1 MSGTQSTITD
11 RFPLKKPIRHGS
23 ILNRESPTDKK
34 QKVERSSS
42 HDFDPTGL
50 VQRCVIIQK
59 DDNGFGL
66 TVSGD
71 NPVFV
76 QSVKEDGAAMR
87 AGVQTGDRIIK
98 VNGTLVTHSNHLE
111 VVKLIRS
118 GSYVALTVQGRPPG
132 SPQIPLADS
141 EVEPPVTGHMSPIM
155 TSPHSPG
162 ATGNMERITSPV
174 LVGEENN
181 VVHNQKVEILRKML
195 QKEQER
201 LQLLQEDYNRTP
213 AQRLLK
219 EIQETK
225 KHIPQ
230 LQEQLSKATGS
241 AQDGAV
247 VAPSRPLG
255 DALTVGE
262 TEADPGDGL
271 SRTDWSSGD
280 ASRPSSDNADS
291 PKSSLKERIYLEET
305 PEKSEGIQDTDTQSL
320 VGSPSTRGAP
330 HIIGAEDDDFGA
342 EHEQING
349 QCSCFQSIE
358 LLKSRPA
365 HLAVFLHHVVSQFD
379 PATLLCY
386 LYSDLYKQ
394 TNSKETRRVFLEF
407 HQFFLDRSAHL
418 KVPVPEEISVDL
430 EKRRPE
436 LIPEDLHRHYIQT
449 MQERVHLEV
458 QRHLED
464 FRQKR
469 SMGLTLAESEL
480 TKLDAERD
488 KDRGTLEKERACAEQ
503 IVTKIEEVLMTAQ
516 AVEEERSSTM
526 QYVILMYMKHLGV
539 KVKEPRN
546 LEHKRGRIGFLPKI
560 KQSMKKDRE
569 GEEKGKRRGFP
580 SILGPPRRPSRH
592 DNSAIGRAM
601 EIQKLRHPKHLP
613 APSSVSPEP
622 QDPTKLRQ
630 SGLASEGA
638 DTGYLPASSMSSAM
652 SGAALS
658 QEGGKENDAGSKQVG
673 EASASGDCMDSTP
686 RVPNTVFDFPIPS
699 LDQVQEEECE
709 VERVTEHG
717 TPKPFRKFDSIAFGE
732 SQSEDEQFENDLET
746 DPPNW
751 QQLVSREVL
760 LGLKPSEIKRQ
771 EVINELFYTERAHVR
786 TLKVLDQVF
795 YQRVSREGIL
805 SPSEV
810 RKIFSNL
817 EDILQLHV
825 GLNEQMKAVRKRNE
839 TSVIDHIGEDLL
851 IWFSGPGEEKLKHAA
866 ATFCSNQPFAL
877 EMIKSRQ
884 KKDSR
889 FQTFVQDAE
898 SNPLCRRLQL
908 KDIIPTQMQ
917 RLTKYPLLLDNIAKY
932 TEWPPE
938 REKVKKAADHCRQI
952 LNYVNQAVREA
963 ENKQRLED
971 YQRRLDTSNLKLSE
985 YPNVDELRNL
995 DLTKR
1000 KMIHEGPLVWKVNR
1014 DKSIDLYTL
1023 LLEDILVL
1031 LQRQDDRLV
1040 LRCHSKILA
1049 STADSKHTFSPV
1061 IKLSTVLVRQVATDN
1076 KALFVISMSD
1086 NGAQIYELV
1095 AQTVSEKTVWQ
1106 DLICRMAASVKE
1118 QSTKPIPLPQSPPCE
1133 GDNDEEEP
1141 SKLKVERHGL
1151 SVTGLQSPDR
1161 VLGLESPLIS
1171 SKPQSHSLSTPGKPE
1186 AEHLFVTTTQFAK
1199 EQHANGTL
1207 KEGNGGYPVTIPDPH
1222 LPVSEERWALDALR
1236 NLGLLK
1242 QLLVQQLGL
1251 TEKSTREGWRSF
1263 SRYGPASE
1271 EVQAESGIQD
1281 SENVTA
1287 CCAGEG
1293 QMPFKTGTGDV
1304 AACDSPRTSP
1314 EPCAAQDSVILASQ
1328 DSQASNILVMDHML
1342 LTPEMPPAEP
1352 EGGLDDSGEHFFD
1365 AREAHS
1371 DDNPSEGDGAV
1382 KKEEK
1387 DVNIRISGNC
1397 LILDDYDAV
1406 QESSTDEEVAS
1417 SFTLQPVAGFP
1428 SVDSTLQQ
1436 QHSPQNAHS
1445 DGAVSPFTPEFL
1457 VQRRWRAMEDACFE
1471 IQSPSSCTDSQSQI
1485 LEYIH
1490 KIEADLEHLKKVEES
1505 YALLCQRLAGSALPD
1520 KLSDKS

>member
-34 QKVERSSS
+34 QKVERSTS

-132 SPQIPLADS
+132 SPQIPLADA
-141 EVEPPVTGHMSPIM
+141 EVEPSVTGHMSPIM

-162 ATGNMERITSPV
+162 AAGNMERITSPV
-174 LVGEENN
+174 LMGEENN

-201 LQLLQEDYNRTP
+201 LQLLQEDYNRT
-213 AQRLLK
+213 ATQRLLK
-219 EIQETK
+219 EIQEAK

-247 VAPSRPLG
+247 IAPSRPLG
-255 DALTVGE
+255 DALTLSE

-271 SRTDWSSGD
+271 CRTDWSSGD
-280 ASRPSSDNADS
+280 ASRPSSDSADS
-291 PKSSLKERIYLEET
+291 PKSSLKERACLEDT
-305 PEKSEGIQDTDTQSL
+305 PERSEGVQDADTQSL

-330 HIIGAEDDDFGA
+330 HIIGAEDDDFGT

-418 KVPVPEEISVDL
+418 KVSVPEEISVDL

-436 LIPEDLHRHYIQT
+436 LLPEDLHRHYIQT
-449 MQERVHLEV
+449 MQERVHPEV

-488 KDRGTLEKERACAEQ
+488 KDRGALEKERACAEQ

-601 EIQKLRHPKHLP
+601 EIQKLRNPKHLST
-613 APSSVSPEP
+613 PSSVSPEP
-622 QDPTKLRQ
+622 QDPAKLRQ
-630 SGLASEGA
+630 SGVASEGT
-638 DTGYLPASSMSSAM
+638 DTGYLPASSMSSAT

-658 QEGGKENDAGSKQVG
+658 QEGGRENDTGAKQVG
-673 EASASGDCMDSTP
+673 EAVAPGDCLDSTP
-686 RVPNTVFDFPIPS
+686 RVPNTVFDFPPPL

-709 VERVTEHG
+709 VERVAEHG

-805 SPSEV
+805 SPSEL

-1031 LQRQDDRLV
+1031 LQKQDDRLV

-1118 QSTKPIPLPQSPPCE
+1118 QSTKPIPLPQPPPCE

-1141 SKLKVERHGL
+1141 AKLKVEHHDL
-1151 SVTGLQSPDR
+1151 SVAGLQSPDR

-1171 SKPQSHSLSTPGKPE
+1171 SKPQSHSLNTPGKSE
-1186 AEHLFVTTTQFAK
+1186 AEHLFVTATQFAK
-1199 EQHANGTL
+1199 EQHANGTF
-1207 KEGNGGYPVTIPDPH
+1207 KEGDGGYPVTSSDPH

-1251 TEKSTREGWRSF
+1251 TEKTTQEDWHSF
-1263 SRYGPASE
+1263 SRYRPASE
-1271 EVQAESGIQD
+1271 EAQADSGIPD
-1281 SENVTA
+1281 LGSVKP
-1287 CCAGEG
+1287 CHAGEG
-1293 QMPFKTGTGDV
+1293 QMSFKTGTGDV
-1304 AACDSPRTSP
+1304 ATCDSPRTST
-1314 EPCAAQDSVILASQ
+1314 ESCAAQDSVILASQ
-1328 DSQASNILVMDHML
+1328 DSQAGNIVVMDHML
-1342 LTPEMPPAEP
+1342 LTPELPPAEP

-1382 KKEEK
+1382 RKEEEG
-1387 DVNIRISGNC
+1387 VHVRISGNC
-1397 LILDDYDAV
+1397 LILDGYDAV

-1417 SFTLQPVAGFP
+1417 SFTLQPVTGIP
-1428 SVDSTLQQ
+1428 SVDSSHQQ
-1436 QHSPQNAHS
+1436 QHSPQNALS
-1445 DGAVSPFTPEFL
+1445 EGAISPSTPEFL
-1457 VQRRWRAMEDACFE
+1457 VQRRWRAVEDACSE
-1471 IQSPSSCTDSQSQI
+1471 VQSPSAWTDSQSQI

-1505 YALLCQRLAGSALPD
+1505 YTLLCQRLAGSALPD
-1520 KLSDKS
+1520 KVSDKS

>member
-34 QKVERSSS
+34 QKVERIAS

-50 VQRCVIIQK
+50 VQRCVVIQK

-141 EVEPPVTGHMSPIM
+141 EVEPSVIGHMSPIM

-162 ATGNMERITSPV
+162 ASGNMERITSPV
-174 LVGEENN
+174 LMGEENN

-219 EIQETK
+219 EIQEAK

-247 VAPSRPLG
+247 VTPSRPLG
-255 DALTVGE
+255 DALTVSEAE
-262 TEADPGDGL
+262 TDPGDGL
-271 SRTDWSSGD
+271 GRTDCSSGD

-291 PKSSLKERIYLEET
+291 PKSGPKERIYLEEN
-305 PEKSEGIQDTDTQSL
+305 PEKSETIQDTDTQSL
-320 VGSPSTRGAP
+320 VGSPSTRIAP
-330 HIIGAEDDDFGA
+330 HIIGAEDDDFGT

-386 LYSDLYKQ
+386 LYSDLYKH
-394 TNSKETRRVFLEF
+394 TNSKETRRIFLEF

-418 KVPVPEEISVDL
+418 KVSVPDEMSADL

-449 MQERVHLEV
+449 MQERVHPEV

-488 KDRGTLEKERACAEQ
+488 KDRLTLEKERTCAEQ
-503 IVTKIEEVLMTAQ
+503 IVAKIEEVLMTAQ
-516 AVEEERSSTM
+516 AVEEDKSSTM

-560 KQSMKKDRE
+560 KQSMKKDKE

-601 EIQKLRHPKHLP
+601 ELQKARHPKHLST
-613 APSSVSPEP
+613 PSSVSPEP
-622 QDPTKLRQ
+622 QDSAKVRQ
-630 SGLASEGA
+630 SGLANEGTDA
-638 DTGYLPASSMSSAM
+638 GYLPANSVSSVA
-652 SGAALS
+652 SGASFS
-658 QEGGKENDAGSKQVG
+658 QEGGKENDTGSKQVG
-673 EASASGDCMDSTP
+673 ETPAPGDTLDGTP
-686 RVPNTVFDFPIPS
+686 RTLNTVFDFPPPP

-717 TPKPFRKFDSIAFGE
+717 TPKPFRKFDSVAFGE

-760 LGLKPSEIKRQ
+760 LGLKPCEIKRQ

-805 SPSEV
+805 SPSEL

-817 EDILQLHV
+817 EDILQLHI

-839 TSVIDHIGEDLL
+839 TSVIDQIGEDLL
-851 IWFSGPGEEKLKHAA
+851 TWFSGPGEEKLKHAA

-917 RLTKYPLLLDNIAKY
+917 RLTKYPLLLDNIGKY
-932 TEWPPE
+932 TEWPTE

-952 LNYVNQAVREA
+952 LNYVNQAVKEA

-971 YQRRLDTSNLKLSE
+971 YQRRLDTSSLKLSE
-985 YPNVDELRNL
+985 YPNVEELRNL

-1014 DKSIDLYTL
+1014 DKTIDLYTL

-1031 LQRQDDRLV
+1031 LQKQDDRLV

-1118 QSTKPIPLPQSPPCE
+1118 QSTKPIPLPQSTPGE
-1133 GDNDEEEP
+1133 GDNDEEDP
-1141 SKLKVERHGL
+1141 SKLKEEQHGM

-1161 VLGLESPLIS
+1161 DLGLEATLIS
-1171 SKPQSHSLSTPGKPE
+1171 SKPQSHSLSTSGKSE
-1186 AEHLFVTTTQFAK
+1186 VRDLFVAERQFAK
-1199 EQHANGTL
+1199 EQHTDGTL
-1207 KEGNGGYPVTIPDPH
+1207 KEVGEDYQITIPDSH

-1251 TEKSTREGWRSF
+1251 TEKSAQEDWQHF
-1263 SRYGPASE
+1263 PRYRTASQGPQTDS
-1271 EVQAESGIQD
+1271 VIQN
-1281 SENVTA
+1281 SENIKA
-1287 CCAGEG
+1287 YHSGEG
-1293 QMPFKTGTGDV
+1293 HMPFRTGTGDI
-1304 AACDSPRTSP
+1304 ATCYSPRTSTESSAP
-1314 EPCAAQDSVILASQ
+1314 RDSVGLAPQ
-1328 DSQASNILVMDHML
+1328 DSQASNILVMDHMIM
-1342 LTPEMPPAEP
+1342 TPEMPTMEP

-1371 DDNPSEGDGAV
+1371 DENPSEGDGAV
-1382 KKEEK
+1382 NKEEK
-1387 DVNIRISGNC
+1387 DVNLRISGNY
-1397 LILDDYDAV
+1397 LILDGYDPV

-1417 SFTLQPVAGFP
+1417 SLTLQPMTSIPAME
-1428 SVDSTLQQ
+1428 STHQQ
-1436 QHSPQNAHS
+1436 QHSPQNTHS

-1457 VQRRWRAMEDACFE
+1457 VQQRWGAMEDSCFE
-1471 IQSPSSCTDSQSQI
+1471 IQSPSSCADSQSQI
-1485 LEYIH
+1485 MEYIH

-1505 YALLCQRLAGSALPD
+1505 YTILCQRLAGSALTD
-1520 KLSDKS
+1520 KHSDKS